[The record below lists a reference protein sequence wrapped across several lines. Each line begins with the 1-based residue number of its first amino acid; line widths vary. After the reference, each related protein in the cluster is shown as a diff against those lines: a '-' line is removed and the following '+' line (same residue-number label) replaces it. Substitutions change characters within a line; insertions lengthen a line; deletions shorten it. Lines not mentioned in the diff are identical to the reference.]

1 MRIVLPEL
9 SRTQYEDLI
18 LEWIFSER
26 DRNITTRKLLDG
38 LTYEQIAEE
47 FDISE
52 VQAKRIVR
60 KSTEIL
66 LKHAN

>member
-66 LKHAN
+66 IKHAI

>member
-1 MRIVLPEL
+1 MKTVLPEL
-9 SRTQYEDLI
+9 SRTQYEELI

-26 DRNITTRKLLDG
+26 DREITKRKLLDG
-38 LTYEQIAEE
+38 VTYERLAEE

-66 LKHAN
+66 LKHAI